1 MDDKRIIELFF
12 ARDERALEEFSAKY
26 GALCRK
32 IARSIL
38 GNDLDAEEC
47 ENDTYLK
54 AWDSI
59 PPNRPDNLKAWL
71 GKVCRN
77 AALNLWQ
84 KNHAKKRNRGMD
96 ILLSELE
103 ECIPSHTSVEMEIE
117 NSEISTC
124 INGWLRTLP
133 REDRILFVR
142 RYWYGDAVNDLA
154 KARNTS
160 SQKISQKLFRLRKG
174 LKAALEK
181 EDIQL

>member
-1 MDDKRIIELFF
+1 MEDQQIIKLFWD
-12 ARDERALEEFSAKY
+12 REEQAVKETAYKYSAY
-26 GALCRK
+26 CYA
-32 IARSIL
+32 IAFNVLSVKE
-38 GNDLDAEEC
+38 DAEEC
-47 ENDTYLK
+47 VNDTLQK

-77 AALNLWQ
+77 VALNLWQ

-96 ILLSELE
+96 LLLSELE
-103 ECIPSHTSVEMEIE
+103 ECIPSSNTVEKEIE
-117 NSEISTC
+117 NSEISMC
-124 INGWLRTLP
+124 INRWLRTLS

-142 RYWYGDAVNDLA
+142 RYWYGDAVKALA
-154 KARNTS
+154 KARGTS
-160 SQKISQKLFRLRKG
+160 SQTITQRLFRLRKG

>member
-1 MDDKRIIELFF
+1 MEDQQIIKLFWD
-12 ARDERALEEFSAKY
+12 REEQAVSETAHKYSAY
-26 GALCRK
+26 CDA
-32 IARSIL
+32 IAFNVLSVKE
-38 GNDLDAEEC
+38 DAEEC
-47 ENDTYLK
+47 VNDTLQK

-84 KNHAKKRNRGMD
+84 RNHAKKRNQGMD
-96 ILLSELE
+96 LLLSELE
-103 ECIPSHTSVEMEIE
+103 DCIPSSNTVEKEIE
-117 NSEISTC
+117 NSEISMC
-124 INGWLRTLP
+124 INKWLRTLP

-142 RYWYGDAVNDLA
+142 RYWYGDAVKDLA
-154 KARNTS
+154 NTRG
-160 SQKISQKLFRLRKG
+160 ISPKTIAQKLLRLRKG